1 MHSETPFGADLG
13 LSVAQIQQLVRTLG
27 FEHREGEA
35 EPTVDL
41 QTYISRLAVA
51 SEHSIAQIAR
61 TTQERDDMQQVSR
74 WIYKAIS
81 SSGKPMHEV
90 FASWDENGD
99 GY

>member
-1 MHSETPFGADLG
+1 
-13 LSVAQIQQLVRTLG
+13 VRTLG

-99 GY
+99 G